1 MEENVKTTVVDTL
14 EDNVTT
20 TEDEVQYYDDGCE
33 GPSKGFVAGLAV
45 AATALVAGVAIAIRK
60 HKKKKLKDLKTNN
73 QDKDEEIVEEVELY
87 PEDFADEETVE
98 SEEVE
103 KEK

>member
-1 MEENVKTTVVDTL
+1 MEENVETTVVDTL

-20 TEDEVQYYDDGCE
+20 TDEVNYDDGCE

-45 AATALVAGVAIAIRK
+45 AATALVAGVVIAIKK

-87 PEDFADEETVE
+87 PEDFVDEETVE

-103 KEK
+103 VEK